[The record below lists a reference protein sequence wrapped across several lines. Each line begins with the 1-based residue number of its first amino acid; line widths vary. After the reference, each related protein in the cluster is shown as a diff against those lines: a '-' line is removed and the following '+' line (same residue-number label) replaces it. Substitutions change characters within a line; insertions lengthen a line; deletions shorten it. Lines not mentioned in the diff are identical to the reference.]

1 MIGFITQDGLASQ
14 WSIVFYFLASTYAL
28 SAIFFLIYGSGD
40 VQYWAEPKVQLE
52 LKTKS
57 GSTEKV
63 QKESVA

>member
-1 MIGFITQDGLASQ
+1 MIGFITHDGLASQ
-14 WSIVFYFLASTYAL
+14 WSIVFYILASTYVL
-28 SAIFFLIYGSGD
+28 SATCFLIYGSGD

-52 LKTKS
+52 LETQS